1 MTSLGTRHT
10 SAAAAIAI
18 VVLIAVAATRP
29 SPADP
34 ALQAKIS
41 CLEAEVGRLRAA
53 RKTSTVNESPAAPSS
68 SGPIVQAETPR
79 KKVGAS
85 AGLRTLA
92 SITDRQEKLKLL
104 RDLLHGSDA
113 GLKSRALSA
122 LRDFHDAEAAALVLP
137 VMRESGPSWLRAQA
151 ASVLGD
157 IADPSA
163 LPALLEASQSEDWDL
178 RAGAASSLDRFGHS
192 APLQQ
197 VIAGLVELLDH
208 PDGGRREDAVCLL
221 SSLQTPS
228 TLPGLLKALGDPTNS
243 RIREAAADALARSQ
257 LPAAIPYLE
266 TALRDPEPN
275 VREAARLAIES
286 LRRNR

>member
-1 MTSLGTRHT
+1 MTSRGTRHT

-29 SPADP
+29 SPGDP
-34 ALQAKIS
+34 ALQAKIA

-53 RKTSTVNESPAAPSS
+53 RTTATLHESPGAPSPS
-68 SGPIVQAETPR
+68 ASVARTESPR
-79 KKVGAS
+79 KRVGAP
-85 AGLRTLA
+85 GLRTLA

-113 GLKSRALSA
+113 GLKSRALST

-137 VMRESGPSWLRAQA
+137 VLRVSGPSWLRAQA

-163 LPALLEASQSEDWDL
+163 LPALLEAAQSDDWDI
-178 RAGAASSLDRFGHS
+178 RAGAASSLDRFGH
-192 APLQQ
+192 AGPLQQ
-197 VIAGLVELLDH
+197 LIANLVELLDH

-228 TLPGLLKALGDPTNS
+228 ALPGLVKALGDPTNS
-243 RIREAAADALARSQ
+243 RIREAAADALGRSR
-257 LPAAIPYLE
+257 LAAAIPYLE
-266 TALRDPEPN
+266 TATGDPEPN

-286 LRRNR
+286 LRQTR